1 MRPVRRWM
9 LPVLAALVL
18 WSGAAQ
24 GQSPALVE
32 AHDRFLDLYT
42 QGRYQEALP
51 YAEEALSL
59 SEREFGLDHP
69 DVAVRLNALAEVY
82 RAQGDYA
89 KAEPLHKRGWPS
101 ESAPWALAILT
112 WPRASTISPRC
123 TRPRIDT
130 TRRRR
135 FLTVKR
141 LSILTPDRR
150 VKLGAYILNLTGG
163 NPALASVGTNV
174 TQRPMTGKTTL
185 RRPHCN

>member
-1 MRPVRRWM
+1 M
-9 LPVLAALVL
+9 
-18 WSGAAQ
+18 WSGAAH

-89 KAEPLHKRGWPS
+89 KAEPLHKR
-101 ESAPWALAILT
+101 ALAIRERALGPGHPDVAQSLDNLAALYQAQDRHNEAQALLDCQT
-112 WPRASTISPRC
+112 AFNIDPRLAC
-123 TRPRIDT
+123 KIDPPE
-130 TRRRR
+130 RH
-135 FLTVKR
+135 
-141 LSILTPDRR
+141 
-150 VKLGAYILNLTGG
+150 GG
-163 NPALASVGTNV
+163 GCPGS
-174 TQRPMTGKTTL
+174 Q
-185 RRPHCN
+185 